1 MWLLPLFQSPAKCA
15 LIAGITGQDGCYL
28 EEWLLAQ
35 GYEVQPGGCYYLAT
49 QSFVSYSFDDEFS
62 TLNGNI
68 NGTHFLLSPRK
79 TLTPHLPLLLRG
91 IERDVRPGGDRPA
104 ERKYAIPPPLLLR
117 D

>member
-49 QSFVSYSFDDEFS
+49 QSFVTYSFDDEFS
-62 TLNGNI
+62 SLN
-68 NGTHFLLSPRK
+68 T
-79 TLTPHLPLLLRG
+79 
-91 IERDVRPGGDRPA
+91 
-104 ERKYAIPPPLLLR
+104 
-117 D
+117 